1 MRQSAG
7 HPDQTQS
14 AAHHTFDDDGIYL
27 CDRAGWPH
35 NEGHPATPLSQNE
48 EEMTL
53 PSLGKTDL
61 VLQRI
66 RGEYLEMPGLRLTVK
81 QACRFWSLDE
91 QTCARLLES
100 LVDAGFLA
108 RVGQDG
114 YCLGDGVRKRPPALR
129 H

>member
-1 MRQSAG
+1 MM
-7 HPDQTQS
+7 P
-14 AAHHTFDDDGIYL
+14 
-27 CDRAGWPH
+27 
-35 NEGHPATPLSQNE
+35 PAI
-48 EEMTL
+48 
-53 PSLGKTDL
+53 GKTEP

-108 RVGQDG
+108 RIGQDG
-114 YCLGDGVRKRPPALR
+114 YRLSDAALKYPPALR
-129 H
+129 Q